1 LAKWLVARENPLV
14 ARVFVNRVWQFH
26 FGEGLVKSVDDFGM
40 QGEKPSHPEL
50 LDYLAVDFQENGW
63 DLKRLTRQIL
73 LSQVYRQSSA
83 EVAEYLAADP
93 SAKLLWR
100 KPPLRLEAETI
111 RDSMLAVSGLLN
123 EKMYGP
129 HEPIKRGADGQW
141 LDDPNRRSLYLT
153 QSRTRPVAFLHAFDA
168 PTMTADNQTQR
179 FRSALPT
186 QSLALLNGP
195 FVRRVSLAFAN
206 QVWEQSKGDTAEALH
221 RAFVAAY
228 SRPPTARELA
238 IGQQAIASETD
249 PKEGLRLFLQ
259 AILGANDFLY
269 SY

>member
-1 LAKWLVARENPLV
+1 
-14 ARVFVNRVWQFH
+14 
-26 FGEGLVKSVDDFGM
+26 
-40 QGEKPSHPEL
+40 
-50 LDYLAVDFQENGW
+50 
-63 DLKRLTRQIL
+63 LTRQIV

-83 EVAEYLAADP
+83 EAPEYLAADP

-129 HEPIKRGADGQW
+129 NEPIKRGADGQW
-141 LDDPNRRSLYLT
+141 LEDDSKGDPNRRSLYLT

-195 FVRRVSLAFAN
+195 FVRRVSQAFAN
-206 QVWEQSKGDTAEALH
+206 QVWEQSKGDVADALH

-238 IGQQAIASETD
+238 IGQQAIATEAD